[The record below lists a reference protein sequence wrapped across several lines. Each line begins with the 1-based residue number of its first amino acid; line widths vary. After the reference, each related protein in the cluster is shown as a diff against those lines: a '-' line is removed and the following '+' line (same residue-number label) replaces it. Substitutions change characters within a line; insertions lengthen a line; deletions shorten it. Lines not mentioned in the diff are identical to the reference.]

1 MFVAEETEQGEWDR
15 QDDEFRDWVTRDGS
29 SGYPAE
35 TGRYHLYVSLA
46 CPWAH
51 RTVIVRMLKRLE
63 DVIGLTV
70 VDPIRNDE
78 DGWAFRPGQGHSEDP
93 INGWD
98 FLKQAYTATNPSYR
112 GRVTVPVLWDKQTG
126 RIVSNVDEDI
136 MRMLNAAFDDY
147 TDSDL
152 NLTPAGLL
160 TEIDRV
166 NDFIYP
172 NVNDGVYRC
181 GFTSAQH
188 VYEAAVTALFDA
200 LDKLEERLS
209 TQRYLV
215 GNAITDADWRLFPTL
230 IRFDAVYHGHFKCNI
245 RRVIDYPNLHGYSLD
260 LYQQPGVADTVD
272 FDHIKRHYYVTHD
285 DINPTQVVP
294 LGPHMDLNA
303 PHGRDAIG

>member
-1 MFVAEETEQGEWDR
+1 MFATEETEQGEWDR

-78 DGWAFRPGQGHSEDP
+78 DGWAFRTGPGHSEDP

-98 FLKQAYTATNPSYR
+98 FLKQAYTATNPSFR
-112 GRVTVPVLWDKQTG
+112 SRVTVPVLWDMQTG

-152 NLTPAGLL
+152 NLTPAELL
-160 TEIDRV
+160 PEIDRV
-166 NDFIYP
+166 NDFVYP

-181 GFTSAQH
+181 GFASTQH
-188 VYEAAVTALFDA
+188 AYEAAVLALFDA
-200 LDKLEERLS
+200 LDKLDERLS
-209 TQRYLV
+209 MQRYLV
-215 GNAITDADWRLFPTL
+215 GSVITEADWRLFPTL

-245 RRVIDYPNLHGYSLD
+245 RRVIDYPNLHGYTLD
-260 LYQQPGVADTVD
+260 LYQQRGVADTVD